1 MELLKLSWFDI
12 NTMWASTTKTQLPAF
27 SLHLHSS
34 IKRGFLVSCE
44 KGKFLNL
51 TKKTNLRLPADL
63 RHGTETQ
70 VLTARPL
77 HSIQNLNNI
86 GLSIRLSATHQVSQL
101 LKPKWPVAIVKHYEW
116 NGTSAWG
123 TAWVGSPSLPQSAG
137 AVYNT
142 YMLCHIITNTSLA
155 FVPSFPFSSWN
166 SNCEG

>member
-44 KGKFLNL
+44 KGKFFNL

-86 GLSIRLSATHQVSQL
+86 GLSIRLSETHQVSQL
-101 LKPKWPVAIVKHYEW
+101 LKPKWPVARMEW
-116 NGTSAWG
+116 NIGMGGFPVPLTVCWSC
-123 TAWVGSPSLPQSAG
+123 VQ
-137 AVYNT
+137 
-142 YMLCHIITNTSLA
+142 HIHV
-155 FVPSFPFSSWN
+155 VPHHNKYFSSL
-166 SNCEG
+166 CPFLPIFLLE